1 MNSILMLK
9 KSNCKNC
16 HKCIRYCPVKSIRF
30 ADNQAHIIH
39 DECILCGRCF
49 EVCPQNAKVIRNDV
63 DKVKQQLAAGRKVIA
78 SVAPSFIADFP
89 VSSIRA
95 FEKMLAA
102 LGFASADETAK
113 GAEIVKSAYE
123 DMGRERK
130 HNILISTCCHTV
142 NTLVQ
147 KYYPELIK
155 YLAHTASPMLA
166 HAEYI
171 KSIEPDA
178 YVVFIGPCISKK
190 AEQEEYGKVDCVLTF
205 DELREWIEAENIS
218 FEEQSREEDTPYRS
232 RFFPTTGGIIKSM
245 DLEDNYNYIAVD
257 GVENCIAALKEI
269 EDGKLKD
276 CFLEMSACEGSCLGG
291 PAMQRFKNSPISCKQ
306 SLNHYSGGGDLK
318 IPKNVELDKDLPY
331 TGVRSQRPGE
341 KAIREILA
349 RMGKTKPEDELNC
362 GSCGYNTCR
371 DKAVAVYMGKADI
384 TMCLPFIKERAESF
398 SDKIISNTPNGIF
411 VLDENLNVQ
420 QINRAACALFNID
433 QPSTVVNTPVVRILN
448 PTDYMNVIETG
459 NSVYEKQ
466 YYLAEYGKYV
476 EEDIVYDK
484 EYHLI
489 ISIMKDITERESEN
503 EKKQQLR
510 EETVDITDKV
520 IEKQMRVVQ
529 EIASLLGETTA
540 ETKIALTKLKETL
553 TK

>member
-1 MNSILMLK
+1 M
-9 KSNCKNC
+9 
-16 HKCIRYCPVKSIRF
+16 
-30 ADNQAHIIH
+30 
-39 DECILCGRCF
+39 
-49 EVCPQNAKVIRNDV
+49 
-63 DKVKQQLAAGRKVIA
+63 
-78 SVAPSFIADFP
+78 
-89 VSSIRA
+89 
-95 FEKMLAA
+95 
-102 LGFASADETAK
+102 
-113 GAEIVKSAYE
+113 
-123 DMGRERK
+123 
-130 HNILISTCCHTV
+130 
-142 NTLVQ
+142 
-147 KYYPELIK
+147 
-155 YLAHTASPMLA
+155 
-166 HAEYI
+166 
-171 KSIEPDA
+171 
-178 YVVFIGPCISKK
+178 
-190 AEQEEYGKVDCVLTF
+190 
-205 DELREWIEAENIS
+205 
-218 FEEQSREEDTPYRS
+218 
-232 RFFPTTGGIIKSM
+232 
-245 DLEDNYNYIAVD
+245 
-257 GVENCIAALKEI
+257 
-269 EDGKLKD
+269 
-276 CFLEMSACEGSCLGG
+276 GG

-510 EETVDITDKV
+510 EMCIRDSPITFPSFPPLW
-520 IEKQMRVVQ
+520 QN
-529 EIASLLGETTA
+529 G
-540 ETKIALTKLKETL
+540 
-553 TK
+553 